1 MADAPIR
8 LDLPIAGMTC
18 GACALRLEKVL
29 SRVDGVEQVSVNYAT
44 HTASMRLRP
53 VGLGRDR
60 LVQAVEKA
68 GYSVPMV
75 EGEDPASAARALAEV
90 ERAEAGAIGRDAL
103 LAAILATPVMVLGM
117 FAMHWRPGHWLSLLL
132 TVLLLAGPGWRILRD
147 AAAAARQG
155 SANMNSLVSLGVLA
169 ALGLSTAALFVPAL
183 GHRAIYFESAA
194 VVVALVLLGRWL
206 EGQAR
211 ARAGE
216 AVGTLLSLAP
226 RQARI
231 SRGGQVVEVPAA
243 GLQPGDLLLVPPGEH
258 IPVDGLVEQGR
269 GSVDESM
276 LTGESL
282 PQDRGPGAQVYAG
295 TINGPAPLWIRA
307 TATGR
312 SMAVSRIAEAV
323 LAAQGSRLPIQ
334 AQVDRVA
341 AIFTPLVLLL
351 SLLTF
356 GGWMLWGPGLVEA
369 LLSAVTV
376 LVIACPCA
384 LGLATPVAVLVA
396 TGRAAQAGLIFR
408 DGMSLER
415 AAEVRTVL
423 FDKTGTLT
431 DGRFSLV
438 QREGPPEL
446 LSVAAALEAQSEH
459 PIGRALV
466 EAARAEGAKLA
477 RAEEVVSQPGRGI
490 SGRVEG
496 ARWQLGNRAALSG
509 LELPEEQLRSMEQQG
524 LTLILGAR
532 EGRYVG
538 ALGLVDQPRP
548 EARAVVQAL
557 LGQGLEVQMITGD
570 AEAPARRVAAALGIE
585 AVHAGL
591 RPEQKLALV
600 TAVRGRGP
608 VAMVGDGINDGPALA
623 AATLGMAMGGA
634 SAVAVQAAAVQ
645 LLRPELRLVLE
656 ALELARQTRRVIRQ
670 NLVQAFVYNLLAL
683 PLAAGLFY
691 PWLGWRL
698 SPMVASAAMVMSSL
712 SVVLSSLRIWRSV
725 GAQGR

>member
-1 MADAPIR
+1 
-8 LDLPIAGMTC
+8 
-18 GACALRLEKVL
+18 
-29 SRVDGVEQVSVNYAT
+29 
-44 HTASMRLRP
+44 
-53 VGLGRDR
+53 
-60 LVQAVEKA
+60 
-68 GYSVPMV
+68 
-75 EGEDPASAARALAEV
+75 
-90 ERAEAGAIGRDAL
+90 
-103 LAAILATPVMVLGM
+103 
-117 FAMHWRPGHWLSLLL
+117 
-132 TVLLLAGPGWRILRD
+132 
-147 AAAAARQG
+147 
-155 SANMNSLVSLGVLA
+155 
-169 ALGLSTAALFVPAL
+169 
-183 GHRAIYFESAA
+183 
-194 VVVALVLLGRWL
+194 
-206 EGQAR
+206 
-211 ARAGE
+211 
-216 AVGTLLSLAP
+216 
-226 RQARI
+226 
-231 SRGGQVVEVPAA
+231 
-243 GLQPGDLLLVPPGEH
+243 
-258 IPVDGLVEQGR
+258 
-269 GSVDESM
+269 
-276 LTGESL
+276 
-282 PQDRGPGAQVYAG
+282 
-295 TINGPAPLWIRA
+295 
-307 TATGR
+307 
-312 SMAVSRIAEAV
+312 
-323 LAAQGSRLPIQ
+323 
-334 AQVDRVA
+334 
-341 AIFTPLVLLL
+341 
-351 SLLTF
+351 
-356 GGWMLWGPGLVEA
+356 
-369 LLSAVTV
+369 
-376 LVIACPCA
+376 
-384 LGLATPVAVLVA
+384 
-396 TGRAAQAGLIFR
+396 
-408 DGMSLER
+408 MSLER